1 MGQINGATQYLS
13 AYFSYYIVWTE
24 DQVNATN
31 NTSRVTASVYVQSN
45 GTYHVESSQ
54 NLHYL
59 YIDGTAFSAN
69 NYIDM
74 NPETTARL
82 LVSGSK
88 TITHNADG
96 SKSISISA
104 SGEICN
110 IDPRPSYTPYTGSG
124 SGTATLTTIS
134 RASAVTTNPATSVT
148 SNSAVANGN
157 VTDVGIPAITDKG
170 IYWGT
175 SSGNLPN
182 KLSVGSGGAGAFTR
196 NMSSLSPG
204 TTYYFK
210 AYSYNSSYG
219 YSYGVE
225 RSFTTSSVAPT
236 VTTQNCSNIDTTTAT
251 ANGNI
256 TATGGANP
264 TRRGFCYIEG
274 SSGTPTILDLTAYD
288 DGSFGTGAFT
298 KALTGLKA
306 GTNHRVRAFATNS
319 VGTSYGAVV
328 DLLTLGTL
336 VQSERNIYLKG
347 IQTTSVE
354 RGLYLTGGLGAN
366 AERSIYLHGCIREF
380 SDLNLWVEAQEKQF
394 ADMSIYVDGV
404 ADGFNLYS
412 NLRIG
417 LDNSAVRNRVY
428 VRGGT
433 YLSDEVSIS
442 QVADGEQTI
451 FSLPEKPHEIKVYEG
466 ATQKTVGIK
475 NIDSFDDYDYLLNYQ
490 EKYIEIDVAPT
501 VDTVITVSYK
511 YDIPVLVAVED
522 NDSIEKYGQF
532 EYVIFDKNINTIQ
545 QARDRAVAELEDYAE
560 SITNGSFNTLETG
573 FKAGQ
578 YIMINIPDIGVDGK
592 FVVKSVK
599 ASSMGG
605 GKFNYT
611 ISVVSAELLGII
623 RFLVDLLESNKNAL
637 DIATD
642 EVVDEITTVTGDAF
656 ALTDGTPTLTTHTG
670 AYKYDSD
677 ADWNVA
683 QWEN

>member
-1 MGQINGATQYLS
+1 MGQINGATTYLS
-13 AYFSYYIVWTE
+13 AHFAYYIVWSE

-31 NTSRVTASVYVQSN
+31 NTSRVSASVYVQKIGSYSVQSVN
-45 GTYHVESSQ
+45 NAHS
-54 NLHYL
+54 LW
-59 YIDGTAFSAN
+59 IDGTEFTAN
-69 NYIDM
+69 NSVDM
-74 NPETTARL
+74 NPETTPQL

-96 SKSISISA
+96 SKAINISA
-104 SGEICN
+104 SGYICK
-110 IDPRPSYTPYTGSG
+110 IEPRPSYTPYSGSG

-134 RASAVTTNPATSVT
+134 RASAVSTTSASSVT
-148 SNSAVANGN
+148 SSSAVVGGN
-157 VTDVGIPAITDKG
+157 VTDTGIPANTDRG

-175 SSGNLPN
+175 SSSNLPN
-182 KLSVGSGGAGAFTR
+182 KISYGGSGGAYSWTWSGLA
-196 NMSSLSPG
+196 PG
-204 TTYYFK
+204 TTYYYK

-219 YSYGVE
+219 YSYGIE
-225 RSFTTSSVAPT
+225 RSFTTSAVAPT
-236 VTTQNCSNIDTTTAT
+236 ITTQNASNIGTTTAT

-274 SSGTPTILDLTAYD
+274 ATGTPTILDLTAYD

-306 GTNHRVRAFATNS
+306 GTNHRVRAFTTNS

-347 IQTTSVE
+347 IQTTSAE

-380 SDLNLWVEAQEKQF
+380 SDLNLWIEAQEKQF

-404 ADGFNLYS
+404 ADGFNLYN

-451 FSLPEKPHEIKVYEG
+451 FYLPEKPHEIRVYEG
-466 ATQKTVGIK
+466 VAEKTVGIK
-475 NIDSFDDYDYLLNYQ
+475 NIDSFDDYDYLMNYQ

-545 QARDRAVAELEDYAE
+545 QARDRASAELLDYAE
-560 SITNGSFNTLETG
+560 SITNGTFNTLETG